1 MECSYTTFYEG
12 KPPSSMKGLNV
23 STGLKCRFEKMEQVV
38 LNLSNV
44 VLKMTKHVIEE
55 KGLSGRLT
63 RCRRKFFAEY
73 DQFVVGRSLLQ
84 TGVPKEN
91 PPNEGARARAY
102 VVVENPF
109 EGVTYLDKFVIV
121 FIDDILIYS
130 KTEEE
135 HEVHLKT
142 ILDLLKKDK
151 LDAKF
156 SKCEFWLQEVQFLGH
171 MVNRDGIHVDLSK
184 VESVK
189 NWKTPESPT
198 EIRSFLRLAGY
209 YRRFIKNFSKIA
221 KPLTLLTQNNKAYV
235 WGDKQDEAFR
245 ILKEKLCNA
254 LV

>member
-102 VVVENPF
+102 VVVENPQKKNMSPT
-109 EGVTYLDKFVIV
+109 E
-121 FIDDILIYS
+121 DD
-130 KTEEE
+130 
-135 HEVHLKT
+135 
-142 ILDLLKKDK
+142 LDLLKKEK
-151 LDAKF
+151 LYAKF
-156 SKCEFWLQEVQFLGH
+156 SKSWKFMLQEVQSLLGTVWLT
-171 MVNRDGIHVDLSK
+171 VNGIHVDSSK
-184 VESVK
+184 VISK
-189 NWKTPESPT
+189 
-198 EIRSFLRLAGY
+198 FLQDL
-209 YRRFIKNFSKIA
+209 
-221 KPLTLLTQNNKAYV
+221 KPLTPVDLKRISLMCGAI
-235 WGDKQDEAFR
+235 KQDEAFQ
-245 ILKEKLCNA
+245 ILKEETMQCP
-254 LV
+254 V